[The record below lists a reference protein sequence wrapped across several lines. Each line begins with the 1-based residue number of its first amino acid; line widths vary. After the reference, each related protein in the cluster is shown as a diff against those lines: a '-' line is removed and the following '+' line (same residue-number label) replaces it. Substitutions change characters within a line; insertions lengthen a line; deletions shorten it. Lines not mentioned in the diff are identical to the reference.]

1 MKKQSPQF
9 LIASVIVALLTIVGV
24 SYYKAAKQARVDAS
38 GNHFSDASGNK
49 PSPK

>member
-9 LIASVIVALLTIVGV
+9 LIASAIVALLTIVGV

-49 PSPK
+49 LKV